1 MKKVNLN
8 YYIHVISPGMRF
20 PDMGY
25 EDLDRA
31 IEIAHILAQTLHDS
45 TFCVYGTDGVRY
57 ATIEGYYA
65 RRLREQQ
72 ATA

>member
-8 YYIHVISPGMRF
+8 YYIHVITPGMCGLN
-20 PDMGY
+20 MGY

-31 IEIAHILAQTLHDS
+31 IEIARILAQTLHDS
-45 TFCVYGTDGVRY
+45 TFYVDGIDGVRY